1 MARSTRGGTK
11 AVGRSSGPRDGGE
24 LASAGTG
31 CIGEDERLAA
41 QAFASSANRR
51 ALANRFRSR
60 SDARL
65 CPRHGRFEVCR
76 PAGIESPAI
85 LFWGQRLP
93 LAYEPSGEDFLSPCL
108 GEADVMRRV
117 LPSAEF
123 GRWLRS

>member
-41 QAFASSANRR
+41 QAFTSGANRR
-51 ALANRFRSR
+51 ALANRLRSR

-85 LFWGQRLP
+85 LFWGQRL
-93 LAYEPSGEDFLSPCL
+93 SL
-108 GEADVMRRV
+108 GVRA
-117 LPSAEF
+117 F
-123 GRWLRS
+123 GRGLSLTMLGRSRRDAACFA